1 MEYYSPIKRNEAAT
15 TRMDIENIVLSE
27 RSYKRSHTVGFHLYE
42 ISRIDK
48 PTEIESKLAAAR
60 GWRMVEWEVTSN
72 V

>member
-1 MEYYSPIKRNEAAT
+1 
-15 TRMDIENIVLSE
+15 MDIENIVLSE

-48 PTEIESKLAAAR
+48 PIEIESKLAAAR
-60 GWRMVEWEVTSN
+60 GWRRVEWEVTSN